1 MGETSATV
9 FHDQIGLRLAESARR
24 WRQLLDERLRDSGL
38 SQARW
43 LALLHLRRLGDG
55 IAQIAL
61 AQSIG
66 IEGASLVRIL
76 DDLEARRLVERRTDP
91 QDRRAK
97 HLLLTAEGLLALNEV
112 DAIARA
118 LRREMLAGLDQQQI
132 TEFQDVLDRILAN
145 ADQLSTKPRHSPRIE
160 KPQP

>member
-1 MGETSATV
+1 MSETSSTAL
-9 FHDQIGLRLAESARR
+9 HDQVGLRLAESARR

-43 LALLHLRRLGDG
+43 LALLHLRRMGDG

-76 DDLEARRLVERRTDP
+76 DDLESRRLVERRTDP

-97 HLLLTAEGLLALNEV
+97 QLSLTAEGLLALNEV

-118 LRREMLAGLDQQQI
+118 LRQEMLAGLDQQQI
-132 TEFQDVLDRILAN
+132 IQFQDVLDSILAN
-145 ADQLSTKPRHSPRIE
+145 AEQLSTRARPSPRIE
-160 KPQP
+160 KLQP

>member
-1 MGETSATV
+1 MSETPPNG
-9 FHDQIGLRLAESARR
+9 FHDQVGLRLAESARR

-55 IAQIAL
+55 ITQIAL

-76 DDLEARRLVERRTDP
+76 DDLEARRLVERHTDP

-97 HLLLTAEGLLALNEV
+97 HLLLTAQGLVALNEV
-112 DAIARA
+112 DARAHA

-132 TEFQDVLDRILAN
+132 IAFQNVLDRILVN
-145 ADQLSTKPRHSPRIE
+145 ASKLSTKPRHCAHIE
-160 KPQP
+160 KAQP